1 MEYTHAVRRNNYN
14 SRVAGRP
21 CCQPTVNMT
30 VLIDLEARKDGGCAD
45 TEREDV
51 GDRGDGDCDS
61 GVLIGRR
68 LNNISCSC
76 VKL

>member
-1 MEYTHAVRRNNYN
+1 MRCVEITTTRGWQALL
-14 SRVAGRP
+14 
-21 CCQPTVNMT
+21 PTNCEHDG